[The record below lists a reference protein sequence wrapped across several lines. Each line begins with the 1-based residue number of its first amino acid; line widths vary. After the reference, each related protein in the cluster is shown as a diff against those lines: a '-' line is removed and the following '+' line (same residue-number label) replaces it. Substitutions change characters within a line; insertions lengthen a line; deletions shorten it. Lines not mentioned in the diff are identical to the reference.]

1 MTGLGDMCIVIA
13 TSMITRAR
21 GLLGTHAQWG
31 DGNRVLVLIPCKSVH
46 TIGMRYALDIAFV
59 DRNGIVLR
67 SERNVKPG
75 RVLSCRGATFVL
87 ERPHGPRMSW
97 PENGDGI
104 PYEIA

>member
-1 MTGLGDMCIVIA
+1 MTGLGDMRIVIA

-87 ERPHGPRMSW
+87 ERPHDPRMSW

>member
-1 MTGLGDMCIVIA
+1 MTGPGNMRIVIA

-46 TIGMRYALDIAFV
+46 TLGMRYALDIAFV

-75 RVLSCRGATFVL
+75 RVLSCRGAAFVL
-87 ERPHGPRMSW
+87 ERPHGLRMPW